1 MTEKEK
7 IKMYLENQ
15 GISKNKFYQVTGLG
29 IGFLDSGKSLG
40 VDKLKIIINKYPNLS
55 LRWIVMDEG
64 EMIATEAPAQR
75 PGDESWMKEVIQN
88 QAAALNRLSAK
99 IEQLEK
105 ERGMLVKGD
114 AHSAHSG
121 AVNP

>member
-40 VDKLKIIINKYPNLS
+40 VDKLKIITMYVTTQRELVAVYGGTKKVPPFLKRKVDYNQSKY
-55 LRWIVMDEG
+55 
-64 EMIATEAPAQR
+64 T
-75 PGDESWMKEVIQN
+75 
-88 QAAALNRLSAK
+88 
-99 IEQLEK
+99 
-105 ERGMLVKGD
+105 ERGKTI
-114 AHSAHSG
+114 
-121 AVNP
+121 